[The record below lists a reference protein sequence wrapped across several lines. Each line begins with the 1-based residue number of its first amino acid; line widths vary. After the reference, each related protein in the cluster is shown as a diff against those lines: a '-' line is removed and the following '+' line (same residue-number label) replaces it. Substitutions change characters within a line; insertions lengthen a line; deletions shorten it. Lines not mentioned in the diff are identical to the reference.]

1 MILKSNL
8 QVGQVLWLKV
18 RYQIDVV
25 SDVEH
30 PMLIAKI
37 EDDFIEVIA
46 IDKTF
51 GKMQC
56 LYHDYNFYINSKNS
70 KESVIYED
78 SYAQLN
84 TKITIELTDE
94 LKNSRKTETK
104 LSSNKLNELLNEY
117 EIYQKTHNLD
127 EARIVYMTKDE
138 LLKLNPDIKNKIT
151 N

>member
-1 MILKSNL
+1 
-8 QVGQVLWLKV
+8 
-18 RYQIDVV
+18 
-25 SDVEH
+25 
-30 PMLIAKI
+30 ML
-37 EDDFIEVIA
+37 FRS
-46 IDKTF
+46 
-51 GKMQC
+51 
-56 LYHDYNFYINSKNS
+56 NFYINSKNP

>member
-1 MILKSNL
+1 MIFKSNL

-25 SDVEH
+25 SDVIH

-37 EDDFIEVIA
+37 EKDYIEVIA

-51 GKMQC
+51 GKVQC
-56 LYHDYNFYINSKNS
+56 LYHEYNFFINSKNPT
-70 KESVIYED
+70 EDVIYED

-94 LKNSRKTETK
+94 LKNSRKTEEK
-104 LSSNKLNELLNEY
+104 LSSK
-117 EIYQKTHNLD
+117 K
-127 EARIVYMTKDE
+127 VK
-138 LLKLNPDIKNKIT
+138 
-151 N
+151 

>member
-1 MILKSNL
+1 MISKSNL

-37 EDDFIEVIA
+37 EDDFIEVVA

-56 LYHDYNFYINSKNS
+56 LYHDYNFYINSKNP

-78 SYAQLN
+78 SYAQFN

-94 LKNSRKTETK
+94 LKNSRKTEAK
-104 LSSNKLNELLNEY
+104 LSPNKLNELLNEY